1 MMKKYLALLTLVA
14 VASLAAC
21 GNGGGGGSVPQLVKG
36 TGPSTAPTP
45 AGGPLLVGVG
55 DSLTA
60 GEQADALLGVATTY
74 PSSAYPG
81 HAVYPG
87 QVSGFFADLYDCL
100 TSTSGTCNHT
110 PYSASNLSVVTG
122 VIPYINA
129 PGLGSQIVLATLPS
143 PPFPA
148 GSVTLG
154 TTQTGCEAFNAAAFG
169 ATTWPGTRVSPSTG
183 IGDLG
188 VPGITMHEAIY
199 MTGPYSGPPS
209 IIQTPNGPACGYV
222 TLPNDPT
229 SGGLQSLVQSE
240 NQLFLPVL
248 GEYSTAYGSNLTMLN
263 VAAGMSPKVTTVW
276 LGANDLLKYI
286 FSAGTAPTSDTPTQM
301 AADLTKIVKTLTA
314 TGSKVLIA
322 DLPTMLPTTGTSVPF
337 FFPQSKLSADLQA
350 LNIPAAAAGA
360 IVSYVGTTYGVTAG
374 GYVTESGFLEI
385 VGNCNANP
393 AKCTTP
399 PLDPSGPGTGLGS
412 AYLTPAFAAQVQAV
426 NAGYNQAIDGVAQQF
441 AAAAPGQV
449 ALVQINALFQQ
460 ASTTGVSLP
469 GLPGPLTLQF
479 GGGLVSWDGL
489 HPSNA
494 GYALIANDFIATADA
509 SAASGGLGMTI
520 PALSA
525 AQLTG
530 IAGTDPYDPYVL
542 KAGNPMSPFP
552 LP

>member
-1 MMKKYLALLTLVA
+1 MMKKYLAFFALVA
-14 VASLAAC
+14 VAALAAC
-21 GNGGGGGSVPQLVKG
+21 GGQGGGGNVPQLVKG
-36 TGPSTAPTP
+36 TGAATAPTP
-45 AGGPLLVGVG
+45 AGGPLLIGVG

-60 GEQADALLGVATTY
+60 GEQSDGLLGVATTFSG
-74 PSSAYPG
+74 SSYPG
-81 HAVYPG
+81 NAVYPG
-87 QVSGFFADLYDCL
+87 QVSGWYADLYDCL
-100 TSTSGTCNHT
+100 TSTGGACNHT

-122 VIPYINA
+122 VLPLINA
-129 PGLGSQIVLATLPS
+129 PGLGTQIVINAT
-143 PPFPA
+143 
-148 GSVTLG
+148 TLFAN
-154 TTQTGCEAFNAAAFG
+154 TQSGCSAFNDSAFG
-169 ATTWPGTRVSPSTG
+169 ATTWQGTRVSPSTG

-188 VPGITMHEAIY
+188 VPGITMHEAVY
-199 MTGPYSGPPS
+199 MTGPYEGPPTQS
-209 IIQTPNGPACGYV
+209 ASGCGYA

-229 SGGLQSLVQSE
+229 SGGLQSLVESE

-263 VAAGMSPKVTTVW
+263 VATGMSPKLTTVW
-276 LGANDLLKYI
+276 LGANDLLKFI

-322 DLPTMLPTTGTSVPF
+322 DLPTLLPTTGNPVPQ
-337 FFPQSKLSADLQA
+337 FFPQAKLSADLQA
-350 LNIPAAAAGA
+350 LGIPSAAAGA
-360 IVSYVGTTYGVTAG
+360 IVTYVGTTYGITAG
-374 GYVTESGFLEI
+374 GYLTETGFLDI
-385 VGNCNANP
+385 VEACNAKP
-393 AKCTTP
+393 ATCATP
-399 PLDPSGPGTGLGS
+399 ALDPSGPGSGLG
-412 AYLTPAFAAQVQAV
+412 AVYLTPAFAAEVQAV

-449 ALVQINALFQQ
+449 ALVPINTLFQA
-460 ASTTGVSLP
+460 ASTTGVTLP

-494 GYALIANDFIATADA
+494 GYAVIANEFITTADA

-520 PALSA
+520 PPLAA

-530 IAGTDPYDPYVL
+530 IAATDPYDPYVL
-542 KAGNPMSPFP
+542 KAGNPLSPFP